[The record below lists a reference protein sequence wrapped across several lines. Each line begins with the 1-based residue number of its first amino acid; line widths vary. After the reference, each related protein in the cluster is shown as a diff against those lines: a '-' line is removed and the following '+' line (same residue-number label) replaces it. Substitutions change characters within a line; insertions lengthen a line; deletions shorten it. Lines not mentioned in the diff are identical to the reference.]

1 MILEALF
8 KRTRQTM
15 KPDVRF
21 ALTRVSG
28 AYRPT
33 GRTEA
38 GVGTNF

>member
-8 KRTRQTM
+8 RRTRQTV
-15 KPDVRF
+15 KQVVRF
-21 ALTRVSG
+21 ALTRMSG
-28 AYRPT
+28 AYRPS